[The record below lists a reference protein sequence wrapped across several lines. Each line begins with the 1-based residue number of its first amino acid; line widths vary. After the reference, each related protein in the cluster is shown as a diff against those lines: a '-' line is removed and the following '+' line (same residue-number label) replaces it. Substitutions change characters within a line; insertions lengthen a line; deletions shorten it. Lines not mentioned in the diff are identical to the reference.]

1 MARYIK
7 DSTLEKM
14 IQKQIKSWEKS
25 KKSLG
30 REPEKP
36 RPFITISRQY
46 GCNATS
52 IAIVIAEELN
62 RYEKIDQWHAYDKDI
77 IDKIVEDHNIS
88 ENLIETIDTKKREEI
103 SELLRT
109 MLTDFP
115 PQVTIYKKIVKTIR
129 SLSIHGRV
137 IIIGRAGVV
146 ITRGLKYGLHVR
158 FIAPLPFRIKKI
170 MDINKIRN
178 KHKVEKL
185 IERKDKERHD
195 FLTQYVRFDAADPAS
210 YDLTINI
217 SRFTE
222 KEIAEIIL
230 RTMKA
235 KGFLK

>member
-7 DSTLEKM
+7 ASTLEKM

-25 KKSLG
+25 KKSLE

-46 GCNATS
+46 GCNATP
-52 IAIVIAEELN
+52 IAHAIAAELN

-88 ENLIETIDTKKREEI
+88 QNLIETIDTKKREEM
-103 SELLRT
+103 SELMRT

-115 PQVTIYKKIVKTIR
+115 PQVIIYKKIVKTIR

-146 ITRGLKYGLHVR
+146 ITRGLRYGLHVR
-158 FIAPLPFRIKKI
+158 FIAPLSYRIKKI
-170 MDINKIRN
+170 MEINKIRN
-178 KHKVEKL
+178 KLKAEKL

-195 FLTQYVRFDAADPAS
+195 FLTQYVRFNAYDPAS